1 MFARKSRVSQ
11 RPNGLSKRRRHMVTR
26 RSKALQGPSKPLVR
40 RLSRP
45 LMGSLPQPLGSFHE
59 DGNTLL
65 ARDPRSTSKPPTCST
80 MRPTSIVNT
89 GSRAAHRETQGRRGR
104 GTTGAPLTTV
114 ETATWSENSRYCPIP
129 PRSSGTRPQVVQNK
143 RRVRQEH
150 LVEPRHRRRICSPS
164 LVKRPVSRC
173 RAPSP
178 TDVKLRSP
186 HNGSR

>member
-40 RLSRP
+40 RLSKP

-80 MRPTSIVNT
+80 MRPTSIVNA

-129 PRSSGTRPQVVQNK
+129 HAAAEQGHRSCKTRGGYVKSILSSPATAGESV
-143 RRVRQEH
+143 
-150 LVEPRHRRRICSPS
+150 LHRW
-164 LVKRPVSRC
+164 
-173 RAPSP
+173 
-178 TDVKLRSP
+178 
-186 HNGSR
+186 